1 MVMLRDELMAEV
13 GGGMEEDREAAA
25 VAIPA
30 PVAEGTAQSARIFL
44 HIFACDSS
52 SFVFHGTQI
61 CFYMYVFVLV
71 LYLFIVLGAMRSRVF
86 RVQSAVRGHGTARR

>member
-30 PVAEGTAQSARIFL
+30 PVAEGTAQS
-44 HIFACDSS
+44 DSS
-52 SFVFHGTQI
+52 SFVFGAQI
-61 CFYMYVFVLV
+61 LINFGESGLLENEPRYPQSRHTI
-71 LYLFIVLGAMRSRVF
+71 LF
-86 RVQSAVRGHGTARR
+86 